1 MFNIKFALSH
11 FLHQRKA
18 KSRHGLHSPFVYRLV
33 DKVIYDFSNKKVYAE
48 IEKTALTGKKLNK
61 TDKLLYRLVADAQP
75 QSAWI
80 LGKYRQLDQAII
92 QQTIPQIHI
101 KSINN
106 PADWKDTNPPGIVF
120 MDAKLNPQSTMDYF
134 NRILP
139 KMQPGTLLII
149 NNIQENRFTK
159 TSWNIMKSHQKVTA
173 SVSLFWMGLIYC
185 RPGQVKEDFLIK
197 F

>member
-1 MFNIKFALSH
+1 MFSIKFALSH

-33 DKVIYDFSNKKVYAE
+33 DEVIYDFSQKKVYAE
-48 IEKTALTGKKLNK
+48 IEKAANSRKKLNPA
-61 TDKLLYRLVADAQP
+61 DKLLYRLVVDARP
-75 QSAWI
+75 KITWL
-80 LGKYRQLDQAII
+80 LGKYQQHDQLII
-92 QQTIPQIHI
+92 QQASPLVVL

-106 PADWKDTNPPGIVF
+106 ATDWKDNTPPNVIYI
-120 MDAKLNPQSTMDYF
+120 DARLNPQSTMDCF

-139 KMQPGTLLII
+139 KIQPDTLLIV
-149 NNIQENRFTK
+149 NHIQENMLTK
-159 TSWNIMKSHQKVTA
+159 TSWSIMKSHQKVTA
-173 SVSLFWMGLIYC
+173 SVNLFWMGLIYC